1 MAPAYVPQ
9 RADVVWLTFDPQA
22 GHEQAGRR
30 PAVVVSPGKY
40 NQKVGLALF
49 CPITARRKGY
59 PYEVAIPP
67 GLPIEG
73 VILSDQLKSLDWRAR
88 QAPLASRLPDAP
100 MADLLAKIRT
110 LTG

>member
-1 MAPAYVPQ
+1 MAVAYTPQ
-9 RADVVWLTFDPQA
+9 RGDVVWLTFDPQA

-49 CPITARRKGY
+49 CPITARSKGY
-59 PYEVAIPP
+59 PYEVAIPQ

-88 QAPLASRLPDAP
+88 MALFVARLPDAP
-100 MADLLAKIRT
+100 VLDLLAKIRT
-110 LTG
+110 LTS